1 MRVLVA
7 DDDYGSRLVAQAAVE
22 QSGHE
27 CIAAADGAAAWEL
40 YQRYRPQA
48 VVSDLEMPGMD
59 GLALCRAIRE
69 AESDSYT
76 YLVLVTSHGSR
87 EAVVAGMNAGAD
99 DYMTKPLDPFT
110 LHTRLL
116 VAERVTSLHADLARY
131 RAALAEQA
139 RTDPLTKLR
148 NRLTLA
154 EDLEQLRKT
163 SEHAGE
169 QFSVVLCD
177 VDYFKRYND
186 LYGHQAGDAAL
197 RAVAD
202 VLARQVRQ
210 SDGVYRFGGEEFLI
224 VLPRQSP
231 SGARAFMGRAFEAVR
246 ELEIA
251 HSGNPPGMLTLSG
264 GIAACTDSHRVS
276 VDTLLNEAD
285 LALYEAKASGRN
297 RLMVSEPHASGL
309 ALHGGS

>member
-7 DDDYGSRLVAQAAVE
+7 DDDYGSQLVAQAAVE

-40 YQRYRPQA
+40 YQRHHPQA

-69 AESDSYT
+69 ADTDSYT
-76 YLVLVTSHGSR
+76 YLVLVTSHGSK

-202 VLARQVRQ
+202 TLAKQVRRG
-210 SDGVYRFGGEEFLI
+210 DGVYRFGGEEFLI

-231 SGARAFMGRAFEAVR
+231 SGARAFMGRAFAAVR
-246 ELEIA
+246 ELKIA
-251 HSGNPPGMLTLSG
+251 HSGNPPGILTLSG

-276 VDTLLNEAD
+276 VDALLNEAD
-285 LALYEAKASGRN
+285 LALYSAKASGRN
-297 RLMVSEPHASGL
+297 RVMVSGSAEGSL

>member
-7 DDDYGSRLVAQAAVE
+7 DDDFGSRLVAQAAVE

-27 CIAAADGAAAWEL
+27 CIPAADGAIAWEL

-59 GLALCRAIRE
+59 GLALCRAIR
-69 AESDSYT
+69 AADTDSYT
-76 YLVLVTSHGSR
+76 YLVLVTSHGSQD
-87 EAVVAGMNAGAD
+87 AVVAGMNAGAD

-154 EDLEQLRKT
+154 GDLEQLRET
-163 SEHAGE
+163 AEHAGE

-197 RAVAD
+197 QAVAD
-202 VLARQVRQ
+202 TLAAQVRQ

-231 SGARAFMGRAFEAVR
+231 SGARAFMTRAFEAVR
-246 ELEIA
+246 GLGIA
-251 HSGNPPGMLTLSG
+251 HTGNPPGVLTLSG
-264 GIAACTDSHRVS
+264 GIAACTNSHRVS
-276 VDTLLNEAD
+276 VDTLLHEAD
-285 LALYEAKASGRN
+285 LALYGAKASGRN
-297 RLMVSEPHASGL
+297 RVMVSRPHTAGL
-309 ALHGGS
+309 AVHSGK